1 MGQSSK
7 WRNFKTEKHGQVYD
21 QYQTLYDAVDALAA
35 IAFIIGS
42 GLFFSESTKTAG
54 TWLFLIGSVFFA
66 IRPLIHL
73 IRDMHMAR
81 LPVPVPKLKP
91 NLGDGEKA

>member
-1 MGQSSK
+1 MGQSTHGL
-7 WRNFKTEKHGQVYD
+7 NFETRQHGEVYYR
-21 QYQTLYDAVDALAA
+21 YQAMYDSVDALAA
-35 IAFIIGS
+35 IAFIVGS
-42 GLFFSESTKTAG
+42 ALFFSESTKTAG
-54 TWLFLIGSVFFA
+54 TWLFLIGSIFFA